1 MERLGRL
8 DAISVVL
15 TGYVDA
21 VVFTSGPRV

>member
-8 DAISVVL
+8 DAISVMR
-15 TGYVDA
+15 TGDVDV